1 MTSKHPTL
9 AIAIALPLRRI
20 ALLAIVATL
29 LALAPCSTALARQA
43 GGPLSDIID
52 QPQMGPAE
60 LQAIKDFTSPR
71 MRSLASPDAQVRST
85 ARRELL
91 SPFMGA
97 KSPSVSFRIA
107 YGDELMGVLRQQAGG
122 RDKSSAVWSMQMAGE
137 LGTTQ
142 AEQLLAQGLGNAD
155 SAIRYAAASA
165 YGQVFRAMAGGR
177 AAIPQQQQGTVLQ
190 TVGDAM
196 TAEENIFVVDAYL
209 RAFNAARGDNTFRV
223 NAMDTAMD
231 ALSEQLKRRRE
242 NGAENGLQSAQTA
255 LRGVAMAQE
264 LIIDLGAGIPREA
277 ALAAARLTG
286 QSMAFAM
293 AAINDAGGLDGVEG
307 AAADT
312 YFALLRASETTAAL
326 ANTAVGANNTP
337 AGQPIDRA
345 IQQANVGALQG
356 AVDAWI
362 GANGVLTRAPHN
374 NDAANFG

>member
-20 ALLAIVATL
+20 AILATVATL
-29 LALAPCSTALARQA
+29 LALAPSGTALARQA
-43 GGPLSDIID
+43 GAPLADFID

-60 LQAIKDFTSPR
+60 LQAIKDFTGPR
-71 MRSLASPDAQVRST
+71 IRNLSSPDATIRST

-122 RDKSSAVWSMQMAGE
+122 QDESSAVWSMQMAGE

-142 AEQLLAQGLGNAD
+142 AEQLLAQGLKNAD

-165 YGQVFRAMAGGR
+165 YGQIFRAMAGGR
-177 AAIPQQQQGTVLQ
+177 AAIPQQQQGAVAGA
-190 TVGDAM
+190 VGAAM
-196 TAEENIFVVDAYL
+196 AAEENIFVVDALL
-209 RAFNAARGDNTFRV
+209 RAFNAARGDSTFRV

-242 NGAENGLQSAQTA
+242 NGAANALQTAQTA

-277 ALAAARLTG
+277 ALSAARLTG

-293 AAINDAGGLDGVEG
+293 AAMGNAGGLGGVEG

-326 ANTAVGANNTP
+326 ANTAVGGNNTP

-345 IQQANVGALQG
+345 IQQANAGALQG

-362 GANGVLTRAPHN
+362 GANGVLVRAPHN
-374 NDAANFG
+374 NNAADF